1 MEQKSQQIQGQ
12 KESSQM
18 LFSMTEI
25 MFQVVAL
32 GFEHIVI
39 FVFRLPTSPRCRR
52 DLNDLGRV
60 NEMVCNP
67 GIVVD
72 LKVI

>member
-1 MEQKSQQIQGQ
+1 
-12 KESSQM
+12 M

-25 MFQVVAL
+25 MFQVIAL
-32 GFEHIVI
+32 GFEDIMI
-39 FVFRLPTSPRCRR
+39 FIFRLPTRSRRRR
-52 DLNDLGRV
+52 DLNDLGSV

>member
-1 MEQKSQQIQGQ
+1 
-12 KESSQM
+12 M

-39 FVFRLPTSPRCRR
+39 FVFRLPTGPRCRR
-52 DLNDLGRV
+52 DLNDLGSV

-72 LKVI
+72 LRVI